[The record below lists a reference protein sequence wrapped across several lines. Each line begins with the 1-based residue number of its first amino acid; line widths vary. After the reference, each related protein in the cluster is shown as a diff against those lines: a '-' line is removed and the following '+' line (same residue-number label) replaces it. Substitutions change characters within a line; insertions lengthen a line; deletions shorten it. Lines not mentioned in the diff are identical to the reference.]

1 MKIFTA
7 AVVKGGTAKT
17 TTCTALSQ
25 IAAAAGQRVLAIDL
39 DPQANFS
46 SYIGADPNKLGSYDL
61 LNGSPAALQLIQQT
75 EQGIYAISASRNL
88 GVIKTTPASAMKL
101 QKALEPLKNNFD
113 VCFIDTPPGILEL
126 QNVALHAATGLI
138 IPLEPD
144 SSSLQGLYQIADM
157 ANHAKKRNPDLSFTG
172 IVLTK
177 YDNRPAINRYLK
189 DVLIEKG
196 AEMEIPYLMDI
207 RQGIKVR
214 EAQAMQ
220 QSLFEYA
227 PRSNPAKDYKKLYE
241 MIMEG

>member
-1 MKIFTA
+1 MKIFTT

-25 IAAAAGQRVLAIDL
+25 IAAAGQRVLAIDL

-46 SYIGADPNKLGSYDL
+46 SYIGADPNQPGSYDL
-61 LNGSPAALQLIQQT
+61 LNGTTAATQLIQQT
-75 EQGIYAISASRNL
+75 EQGIFAISASRNL
-88 GVIKTTPASAMKL
+88 SVIKTTPASAMKL
-101 QKALEPLKNNFD
+101 QKALEPLKSNFD

-189 DVLIEKG
+189 NVLIEKG
-196 AEMEIPYLMDI
+196 AEMQIPYLMDI

>member
-17 TTCTALSQ
+17 TTCTALAQ
-25 IAAAAGQRVLAIDL
+25 AATAAGQRVLAIDL

-46 SYIGADPNKLGSYDL
+46 SYIGADPNQPGSYDL
-61 LNGSPAALQLIQQT
+61 LNSATAALQLIQQT
-75 EQGIYAISASRNL
+75 KQGIFAISASRNL

-101 QKALEPLKNNFD
+101 QKALEPIKKDFD
-113 VCFIDTPPGILEL
+113 IIIIDTPPGLLEL
-126 QNVALHAATGLI
+126 QNVALHAAAGLI
-138 IPLEPD
+138 VPLEPD

-177 YDNRPAINRYLK
+177 YDNHPAINRYLK

-196 AEMEIPYLMDI
+196 AEMGIPYLMDI
-207 RQGIKVR
+207 RQGIKIR
-214 EAQAMQ
+214 EAQSMQ
-220 QSLFEYA
+220 QSLFDYA

>member
-1 MKIFTA
+1 MRVFTA

-17 TTCTALSQ
+17 TTCTALAQ
-25 IAAAAGQRVLAIDL
+25 MAAAKGKRVLAIDL

-46 SYIGADPNKLGSYDL
+46 SFIGADPNQPGSYDL
-61 LNGSPAALQLIQQT
+61 LNGATAALQLIQQT
-75 EQGIYAISASRNL
+75 AQGIYAISASRDL

-101 QKALEPLKNNFD
+101 QKALEPIKKEFD
-113 VCFIDTPPGILEL
+113 LCIIDTPPGLLEL

-157 ANHAKKRNPDLSFTG
+157 ANHARKRNPALSFTG
-172 IVLTK
+172 IVITK
-177 YDNRPAINRYLK
+177 YDGRPAINRYLK
-189 DVLIEKG
+189 DVLIKKG
-196 AEMEIPYLMDI
+196 EEMGIPYLLDI
-207 RQGIKVR
+207 RQGVKVR

-220 QSLFEYA
+220 QSLFDYA
-227 PRSNPAKDYKKLYE
+227 PGSNPAMDYEKLYE

>member
-1 MKIFTA
+1 MKIFTT

-46 SYIGADPNKLGSYDL
+46 SYIGADPNQPGSYDL
-61 LNGSPAALQLIQQT
+61 LNGTTAAAQLIQQT
-75 EQGIYAISASRNL
+75 EQGIFASRNL
-88 GVIKTTPASAMKL
+88 SVIKTTPASAMKL

-196 AEMEIPYLMDI
+196 AEMGIPYLMDI